1 MQLLDEVPMIWGS
14 CYMLYCMHMVRVSC
28 QNYVTFID
36 NRISD
41 KRNIMRFEGERK
53 AGCSEQNSRSV
64 PLDLLHRLR
73 GCVPQCAQPACVSS
87 KYKIPFSKF
96 PTNVS
101 FSLARL
107 CTGRLCLWWLVRPWS
122 PSGSRTTPRWCR
134 CTRPVCSSTWQASY
148 FGTWVIHN

>member
-1 MQLLDEVPMIWGS
+1 
-14 CYMLYCMHMVRVSC
+14 MLYCMHMVRVSC

-87 KYKIPFSKF
+87 KYKTPFSKF
-96 PTNVS
+96 TTQMYPFLWPGSVRDGCVCDDWS
-101 FSLARL
+101 GRGHHPDPEQPPGDVAVHGQCALL
-107 CTGRLCLWWLVRPWS
+107 LGRLHTLEL
-122 PSGSRTTPRWCR
+122 G
-134 CTRPVCSSTWQASY
+134 
-148 FGTWVIHN
+148 